1 MRLSPLDAG
10 AANPP
15 ACSLRAW
22 DNSSC
27 VGARGLP
34 YLEIN
39 RTRFWRPF
47 AAPPRVVFAVSAMR
61 CTPNPELGQP
71 HVRLPVTHTRTMN
84 RPLGVWWYYAR
95 GCSDLGWD
103 TGRTLAVRNRCHAA
117 VEIDQRVHR
126 DGTRR
131 AIERISHYYLMSDYQ
146 GQAAE
151 TVLPSAYV
159 RSLAPTNDSIR
170 LLQLAMH
177 QCVRGVF
184 GTTSAHCNVAAA
196 SAEDSC
202 AGTCR
207 ERVKALSPLAGVDY
221 LDGYIAVK
229 LRSLAPDDEVDSIQL
244 LQQPHPGCTRASA
257 HCGYWTTELWDVRT
271 LLPSATAKT
280 PVKLPQIDGL
290 VDAQGVPTLE
300 KRNLTV
306 LYDAFFKHHK
316 QGHKSGVVGWL
327 NGSACNRGDAAEQCR
342 SCAGSLLEAACGFH
356 CGRAGNFVPNPHLRP
371 DIDTARLVGMPT
383 GESTLADVV
392 PSATVRP
399 AVDELWHAEATAC
412 VRNAEARRRR
422 GKTGCSGFT

>member
-27 VGARGLP
+27 VGTRGLP

-61 CTPNPELGQP
+61 CTPNPELGRS

-117 VEIDQRVHR
+117 VEIDQRVHG

-131 AIERISHYYLMSDYQ
+131 AIERISRYYLMSDYR
-146 GQAAE
+146 G
-151 TVLPSAYV
+151 PSRRDGAYP
-159 RSLAPTNDSIR
+159 RRTCARWRRPTTPMR

-184 GTTSAHCNVAAA
+184 GTTSANCNVAAA
-196 SAEDSC
+196 SAEDAC
-202 AGTCR
+202 AGACR
-207 ERVKALSPLAGVDY
+207 ARVKALSPLAGVDY

-271 LLPSATAKT
+271 LLASATDTT
-280 PVKLPQIDGL
+280 PVKLPHIDGL
-290 VDAQGVPTLE
+290 VDARGVPTL
-300 KRNLTV
+300 KRNLT
-306 LYDAFFKHHK
+306 LYDAFFKHQ

-356 CGRAGNFVPNPHLRP
+356 CGRTGNLCESAPSAGYRHGEVG
-371 DIDTARLVGMPT
+371 GMPK
-383 GESTLADVV
+383 SR
-392 PSATVRP
+392 PSLTWCPPRRFVRRS
-399 AVDELWHAEATAC
+399 ANCGWEATAL
-412 VRNAEARRRR
+412 RTAPRTKRARGALALRR
-422 GKTGCSGFT
+422 